1 MSDKATIRI
10 GGVPEHF
17 NLPWLLAVEEG
28 LFTAAGYDVE
38 WIDFPGGTGAIM
50 KALAAGELD
59 LATPLTE
66 GAVTA
71 IANGNPSRFVSIWVD
86 SPLLWGIHVSGSAGG
101 AGVADLE
108 GQRFAISRF
117 GSGSDLMARVLA
129 EDQGWDITDDDFVV
143 VGGLDGAIE
152 ALPAGDAEIFLWN
165 KSMTQPHVTDG
176 TFARAGVLP
185 TPWPSFAVVA
195 STAFL
200 DAHSGAAAPISV
212 IVRQR
217 AAALAIDDTLAQQVV
232 ERYSLALD
240 SANEWTEQVEWAA
253 ANSPIDHEMLTSVA
267 ERMERLGRIDMVPSS
282 ESLTS

>member
-1 MSDKATIRI
+1 MSDTTTIRI

-28 LFTAAGYDVE
+28 LFAAAGYDVE

-50 KALAAGELD
+50 KALDAGEVD
-59 LATPLTE
+59 IATPLTE

-71 IANGNPSRFVSIWVD
+71 IANGNPSRFVSTWVD
-86 SPLLWGIHVSGSAGG
+86 SPLLWGIHIAGSAEG
-101 AGVADLE
+101 AAVAELE

-129 EDQGWDITDDDFVV
+129 EEQGWDTAADKFVV
-143 VGGLDGAIE
+143 VGGLDGALE

-176 TFARAGVLP
+176 TLARAGVFP
-185 TPWPSFAVVA
+185 TPWPSFAIVA

-200 DAHSGAAAPISV
+200 DTNPGAAAPISV

-217 AAALAIDDTLAQQVV
+217 AAALTADNTLAQQVV
-232 ERYSLALD
+232 DRYGLALE
-240 SANEWTEQVEWAA
+240 SATEWVDQVEWTA
-253 ANSPIDHEMLTSVA
+253 ANSPTDQAMLTNVA
-267 ERMERLGRIDMVPSS
+267 ERMQRLGRIESVP
-282 ESLTS
+282 TSF

>member
-200 DAHSGAAAPISV
+200 DAHSGVAAPISV